1 MKIEEKLQE
10 IGAKKSNALNHTV
23 DVAKFML
30 ENKSTKA
37 FELIWEAFL
46 DYEKADRQE
55 DSCLAR
61 LAKTGYNGL
70 THSLLNYHNIK
81 DVWYKLTMEEK
92 QLWDGIPELKAWKEQ
107 YR

>member
-1 MKIEEKLQE
+1 MTIEEKLQR
-10 IGAKKSNALNHTV
+10 IMTKKSNAFNHTV

-30 ENKSTKA
+30 ENKSTLA
-37 FELIWEAFL
+37 FEIIWEAFL

-61 LAKTGYNGL
+61 LAKTGYSGL

-81 DVWYKLTMEEK
+81 DVWYKLTEEER
-92 QLWDGIPELKAWKEQ
+92 QLWDAIPELKTWKEQ